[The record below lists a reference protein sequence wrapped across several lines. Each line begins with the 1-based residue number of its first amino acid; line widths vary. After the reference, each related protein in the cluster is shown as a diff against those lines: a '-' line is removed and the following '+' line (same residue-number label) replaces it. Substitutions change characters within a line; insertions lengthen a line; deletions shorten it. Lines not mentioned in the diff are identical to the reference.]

1 MKHHRWQSPHC
12 YSTNSIILQAP
23 IHWVNCTINYIGIF
37 SCLIS
42 MNFNQMKV
50 PLECL
55 TKREKKKRK
64 EKKRLVEYLV
74 ILLRILVVAPFLEVN
89 KISCHDKEHLI
100 IINYFLFWQVCLAW
114 GNVNDTIKLA
124 FPFVSHKW
132 FKLQRYEN
140 SWQLAYS

>member
-1 MKHHRWQSPHC
+1 
-12 YSTNSIILQAP
+12 
-23 IHWVNCTINYIGIF
+23 
-37 SCLIS
+37 

-55 TKREKKKRK
+55 TKSEKKKRK

-100 IINYFLFWQVCLAW
+100 IINYFLF
-114 GNVNDTIKLA
+114 
-124 FPFVSHKW
+124 
-132 FKLQRYEN
+132 
-140 SWQLAYS
+140 